1 MLFRLLPCNKA
12 LCSPARRP
20 NTTQQLQ
27 AISIAIALPNCP
39 LWSAVSLAVLR
50 LTASTWKDGA
60 TATHCSAAERRG
72 THICGMAE
80 LLSNRANGKQR
91 NSLYVVAFL
100 CFLVFLCTFLCFF
113 CTSLCLLD
121 FTLACSLE
129 HANALRRMR
138 RAGDNTNTN
147 TKHKK
152 HNTHNGKRRNAC
164 HFIHTRQH
172 TVCFTALHTASRYV
186 WCASK
191 GQDEAVVDFLLDG
204 RAEQQL
210 DELWT

>member
-1 MLFRLLPCNKA
+1 MQQSTVQPSTAAQHHTAAASNIHSHRITKLSGVERCVACRLATHSEHMEGRRNRYTLLSSRTTRDTHLWNGGAAFQQSQRQAEEQFICSGFLMFPC
-12 LCSPARRP
+12 
-20 NTTQQLQ
+20 
-27 AISIAIALPNCP
+27 
-39 LWSAVSLAVLR
+39 VSL
-50 LTASTWKDGA
+50 
-60 TATHCSAAERRG
+60 H
-72 THICGMAE
+72 
-80 LLSNRANGKQR
+80 
-91 NSLYVVAFL
+91 
-100 CFLVFLCTFLCFF
+100 FLVLFYTL
-113 CTSLCLLD
+113 LCLLD

-138 RAGDNTNTN
+138 RAGDNTNTNTN